1 MGAWGAERRFNP
13 IMKSL
18 RIGALGP
25 LFLLFSLVTALLAA
39 APARAA
45 EPDLVTFNVGPIEIL
60 DPETR
65 LQIGA
70 ELRFPPLRIRWLP
83 RFLPELSPVA
93 GGLFASR
100 GTLYIY
106 GGLRYDLPL
115 PGSWFLSRSSRWPA
129 VQPRAGDHLGGAP
142 SSSARGS
149 ISPAIS
155 GRPSRP
161 AAAVPLLERHLYAQ
175 PGHRGL
181 VFTYSLRPW
190 GWFSPGHAVDSH
202 CWKSLS
208 AEVQGELE

>member
-1 MGAWGAERRFNP
+1 MGVRGAERRFNS

-18 RIGALGP
+18 RIEALGP
-25 LFLLFSLVTALLAA
+25 LLILFSLAAALLAA
-39 APARAA
+39 PPARAA
-45 EPDLVTFNVGPIEIL
+45 EPDLVTFNAGPIEIL

-115 PGSWFLSRSSRWPA
+115 PGSWFLSPQLA
-129 VQPRAGDHLGGAP
+129 AGLYSHEQGIDLGGALEFR
-142 SSSARGS
+142 SGIELSRGFRG
-149 ISPAIS
+149 
-155 GRPSRP
+155 GRSR
-161 AAAVPLLERHLYAQ
+161 AGLLLFHLSNGHLYGHN
-175 PGHRGL
+175 PGTEAL
-181 VFTYSLRPW
+181 VLTYSLRP
-190 GWFSPGHAVDSH
+190 
-202 CWKSLS
+202 
-208 AEVQGELE
+208 